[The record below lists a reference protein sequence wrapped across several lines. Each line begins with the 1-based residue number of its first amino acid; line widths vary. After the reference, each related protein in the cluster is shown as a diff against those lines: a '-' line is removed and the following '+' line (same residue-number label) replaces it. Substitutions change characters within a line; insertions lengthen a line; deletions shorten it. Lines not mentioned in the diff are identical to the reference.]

1 MLARMNSHKFLSV
14 SDVTKTFQENS
25 GKNKIKAV
33 DGVSFNLDQGE
44 TLGIV
49 GETGSGKSTLG
60 RLILNLLEPTSGTVT
75 FNSKNLSSLS
85 TKEMRTSRREMQM
98 IFQDPFS
105 SLDPRM
111 TVGDLIREP
120 LDIHKIKSK
129 QDRHDLV
136 QSTAK
141 SVGLPTNSLDR
152 YPHEFSGGQRQRI
165 AIARAIITNPKLIV
179 ADEPVSALDVS
190 IQSQILNLLLELQRK
205 LELTYIFIS
214 HDLSVVQHIADK
226 IMVLYLGKVV
236 EFGTNFEIFNNPHH
250 PYTKALIS
258 AVPKINPH
266 DRTDRIV
273 LLGDIP
279 STTSKP
285 PGCHFNPRCH
295 LAMDICRVV
304 EPTLLAI
311 KSDPGHQV
319 SCHLFVDES
328 FTQ

>member
-1 MLARMNSHKFLSV
+1 MLARMNSHPFLSV
-14 SDVTKTFQENS
+14 SDVTKTFQGSS
-25 GKNKIKAV
+25 GKHQIKAV
-33 DGVSFNLDQGE
+33 DGVSFTLDQGE

-49 GETGSGKSTLG
+49 GESGSGKSTLG
-60 RLILNLLEPTSGTVT
+60 RLILNLLDPTSGAVT
-75 FNSKNLSSLS
+75 FDSKQLSSLS
-85 TKEMRTSRREMQM
+85 KKELRTSRREMQM

-111 TVGDLIREP
+111 SVGDLIREP
-120 LDIHKIKSK
+120 LDIHQIMRK
-129 QDRHDLV
+129 QERNDLV
-136 QSTAK
+136 QSTAT
-141 SVGLPTNSLDR
+141 SVGLPADALDR

-226 IMVLYLGKVV
+226 IMVLYLGKIV
-236 EFGTNFEIFNNPHH
+236 EFGTNDEIFNNPKH
-250 PYTKALIS
+250 PYTKALMS
-258 AVPKINPH
+258 AVPRIDPK

-295 LAMDICRVV
+295 LAMDMCQVV
-304 EPTLLAI
+304 EPELLAL
-311 KSDPGHQV
+311 KSAAGHQV
-319 SCHLFVDES
+319 SCHLFADES
-328 FTQ
+328 FSK

>member
-1 MLARMNSHKFLSV
+1 
-14 SDVTKTFQENS
+14 
-25 GKNKIKAV
+25 
-33 DGVSFNLDQGE
+33 
-44 TLGIV
+44 
-49 GETGSGKSTLG
+49 
-60 RLILNLLEPTSGTVT
+60 
-75 FNSKNLSSLS
+75 
-85 TKEMRTSRREMQM
+85 M

-111 TVGDLIREP
+111 SVGDLIREP
-120 LDIHKIKSK
+120 LDIHQIMRK
-129 QDRHDLV
+129 QERNDLV
-136 QSTAK
+136 QSTAT
-141 SVGLPTNSLDR
+141 SVGLPADALDR

-226 IMVLYLGKVV
+226 IMVLYLGKIV
-236 EFGTNFEIFNNPHH
+236 EFGTNDEIFNNPKH
-250 PYTKALIS
+250 PYTKALMS
-258 AVPKINPH
+258 AVPKIDPK

-295 LAMDICRVV
+295 LAMDMCQVV
-304 EPTLLAI
+304 EPALLAL
-311 KSDPGHQV
+311 KSDAGHQV
-319 SCHLFVDES
+319 SCHLLADECFS
-328 FTQ
+328 K